1 MTFVA
6 SANCI
11 EYVGAKPFFVD
22 TETDTGNINIYD
34 LEKALKKLNKVKK
47 SKSSNLCRLCR
58 QYL

>member
-47 SKSSNLCRLCR
+47 K
-58 QYL
+58 